1 MAIPPEIS
9 KWFGEIEGA
18 VRRHPELCSQI
29 NGIFHFL
36 IRGTPTISFTA
47 DLKNSPGSV
56 VATAPPAGRTADCTI
71 EYKSAA
77 DFIAINNG
85 KQDLKMSI
93 LRGKLKV
100 RHQLF
105 AGCCL

>member
-1 MAIPPEIS
+1 M
-9 KWFGEIEGA
+9 
-18 VRRHPELCSQI
+18 RRHPELCGQI

-36 IRGTPTISFTA
+36 IRGTPIISFTA
-47 DLKNSPGSV
+47 DLKNSPGAV
-56 VATAPPAGRTADCTI
+56 FPTAPPAGRTADCTI

-100 RHQLF
+100 GVSNASGLLHV
-105 AGCCL
+105 